1 MGKELEHIIICKE
14 IQDPDIFF
22 PLRIYIFDV
31 PESKKDE
38 IKKELAKL
46 MFNNIEEIDTNVRTG
61 INQKEACIIATYVGL
76 NITSDIKFFSLKVRK
91 INNKIINYLKEIKS

>member
-46 MFNNIEEIDTNVRTG
+46 MFKNIKEINTNVRTG
-61 INQKEACIIATYVGL
+61 INQKEACITATYDGL
-76 NITSDIKFFSLKVRK
+76 NITADIKYFSLKITK
-91 INNKIINYLKEIKS
+91 IKKKIINYLKEMT